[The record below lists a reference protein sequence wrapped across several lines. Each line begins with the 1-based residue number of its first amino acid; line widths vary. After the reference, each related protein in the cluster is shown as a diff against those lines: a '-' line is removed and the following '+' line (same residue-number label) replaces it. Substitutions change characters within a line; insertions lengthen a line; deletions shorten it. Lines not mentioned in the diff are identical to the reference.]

1 MIISE
6 IQSKLAKW
14 STEEK
19 TRRFDRLL
27 RLIASREW
35 LLEAAVRTLKSSG
48 SKTPGV
54 DGIGKTDFSDKIDA
68 HVEAIRVELLSGTY
82 KPLPARRVYI
92 PKANGKLR
100 PLGIPSLRDRV
111 VQRAMLMA
119 MEPIWE
125 SDFHRDSYGFR
136 PARSVHHS
144 IRAVKLTLQDGAEH
158 TSGRWIIEGDLTS
171 YFDTVHHRLLMGCVR
186 KRIQDKRFLELLWK
200 LLKAGCIDKGLFCAA
215 HEGVPQ
221 GGVLSPLLSN
231 IMLNEFDQWL
241 ENRYLSKK
249 ARKDRWYWN
258 SSLVRPIAA
267 EEGRKWLPA
276 VSYSRYA
283 DDFVVI
289 VKGTKQQ
296 AEAIREEC
304 RQFLEN
310 DLKLQLNLEKTA
322 ITHVN
327 DGFTFLGHRVI
338 RKRGPKGSMRV
349 VTQIPAKKFQA
360 FAAKIVKELS
370 SNYDVDKLTMVESLN
385 RKVRGWSNFYQFAD
399 FVAVMFLKMD
409 SILFWKLGYWLS
421 RKYRSNLRSMIKRW
435 VRYPKDRRA
444 KTWVMDGRGHS
455 GRWCRVALHRML
467 GAGKKQFKWKT
478 LTGNPYLAA
487 LDPTKIFESKYSE
500 VAIAM
505 S

>member
-1 MIISE
+1 M
-6 IQSKLAKW
+6 QSKLAKW

-19 TRRFDRLL
+19 TRKFDRLL

-35 LLEAAVRTLKSSG
+35 LLDAATRTLQSSG

-54 DGIGKTDFSDKIDA
+54 DGIGKADFADQIDA
-68 HVEAIRVELLSGTY
+68 HVEAIRGELLSGTY
-82 KPLPARRVYI
+82 QPLPARRVYI

-144 IRAVKLTLQDGAEH
+144 IRAVKLTFQDGGEH

-200 LLKAGCIDKGLFCAA
+200 LLKAGCIDKGLFCAS

-231 IMLNEFDQWL
+231 IMLKEFDQWL
-241 ENRYLSKK
+241 ERRYLCNK
-249 ARKDRWYWN
+249 ARKDRWSWN
-258 SSLVRPIAA
+258 FSLKRPIAIR
-267 EEGRKWLPA
+267 EGREWLPA
-276 VSYSRYA
+276 VAYSRYA

-296 AEAIREEC
+296 AETIREEC
-304 RQFLEN
+304 RQFLET
-310 DLKLQLNLEKTA
+310 DLKLQLNMDKTA
-322 ITHVN
+322 LTHVN

-338 RKRGPKGSMRV
+338 RTRGPKGTMRTI
-349 VTQIPAKKFQA
+349 TQIPRKKFQA
-360 FAAKIVKELS
+360 FAVKIVKELS
-370 SNYDVDKLTMVESLN
+370 ANYDVDKLKMVESLN
-385 RKVRGWSNFYQFAD
+385 RKIRGWSNFYQFTD
-399 FVAVMFLKMD
+399 FVAVLFSKMD

-421 RKYRSNLRSMIKRW
+421 RKYRLNLRGVIKRW
-435 VRYPKDRRA
+435 FRYPKSGNA
-444 KTWVMDGRGHS
+444 KTWVLYGRGQT
-455 GRWCRVALHRML
+455 GKGCGVTLHRMA
-467 GAGKKQFKWKT
+467 GAGKKQFRWKT
-478 LTGNPYLAA
+478 PSGNPYL
-487 LDPTKIFESKYSE
+487 LTSDPTKIFESRYRD
-500 VAIAM
+500 VAMAM

>member
-19 TRRFDRLL
+19 ARKFDRLL

-35 LLEAAVRTLKSSG
+35 LLEAANRTLKSPG

-54 DGIGKTDFSDKIDA
+54 DGIGKAAFTDQIDA
-68 HVEAIRVELLSGTY
+68 HVEAIRAELLSGTY
-82 KPLPARRVYI
+82 RPLPARRVYI

-100 PLGIPSLRDRV
+100 PLGIPTLKDRV

-136 PARSVHHS
+136 PTRSVHHS
-144 IRAVKLTLQDGAEH
+144 IRAVKLTLQGGDSHKA
-158 TSGRWIIEGDLTS
+158 GRWIIEGDLTS
-171 YFDTVHHRLLMGCVR
+171 YFDTVHHKLLMGCVR

-200 LLKAGCIDKGLFCAA
+200 LLKAGCIDQGLFCAS

-241 ENRYLSKK
+241 ENKYLSKK

-258 SSLVRPIAA
+258 FSLTRPIAA
-267 EEGRKWLPA
+267 LEGRKWLPA
-276 VSYSRYA
+276 VAYSRYA

-289 VKGTKQQ
+289 VKGNKQQ
-296 AEAIREEC
+296 AEVIKEEC
-304 RQFLEN
+304 RQFLETG
-310 DLKLQLNLEKTA
+310 LKLQLNLEKTA

-327 DGFTFLGHRVI
+327 DGFIFLGHRII
-338 RKRGPKGSMRV
+338 RKRGPKGTLRA
-349 VTQIPAKKFQA
+349 VTQIPLKKFQT
-360 FAAKIVKELS
+360 FAAKVVKELS
-370 SNYDVDKLTMVESLN
+370 GNYDVDKLKMIESLN
-385 RKVRGWSNFYQFAD
+385 RKIRGWSNFYQFTD
-399 FVAVMFLKMD
+399 FVAVMYSKMD
-409 SILFWKLGYWLS
+409 RILFWKMGYWLS
-421 RKYRSNLRSMIKRW
+421 RKYRLNLRGVIKRW
-435 VRYPKDRRA
+435 VRYPKKGNA
-444 KTWVMDGRGHS
+444 KTWVVYGRGHTGKGCS
-455 GRWCRVALHRML
+455 ATLLRMC
-467 GAGKKQFKWKT
+467 GTGKKQFRWKT
-478 LTGNPYLAA
+478 PSGNPYLKTPEPA
-487 LDPTKIFESKYSE
+487 KIFESKYRD
-500 VAIAM
+500 VAMAM